1 MKLNTIPFLIVA
13 TILSQIAWA
22 KDDRPPLQ
30 AKGKIEIKS
39 EAGLNIPEY
48 GIAVDALYD
57 PRLDDLVEGYK
68 IISILLTNRGTSN
81 ISLNVRQDK
90 WVIIDSAGHKHVAE
104 NHVSYFDKRTW
115 EEMEAAL
122 KQKLDYPQYVKA
134 AHSTTIDVFFPKSV
148 ELLNFKEIIWK
159 SASIGKEFNIFT
171 NMENVVTGETLDDKN
186 FQLPSATP
194 VTTHWD
200 REDDEKTR
208 EEILN
213 PKSDPTLT
221 DTVPE
226 AGAIDPAA
234 LTGKPLPGTDP
245 RDTFDPALDD
255 LDDLIII
262 R

>member
-1 MKLNTIPFLIVA
+1 MKLNTITFLMTAFLLPQIV
-13 TILSQIAWA
+13 WA

-30 AKGKIEIKS
+30 PRGKIEIKS

-81 ISLNVRQDK
+81 IGLNVRQDK
-90 WVIIDSAGHKHVAE
+90 WVIIDSAGRKHVAE
-104 NHVSYFDKRTW
+104 NHVSHFDRGTW
-115 EEMEAAL
+115 EEMEPSL
-122 KQKLDYPQYVKA
+122 KQKLDYPQYVKGS
-134 AHSTTIDVFFPKSV
+134 HSTTIDVFFPKSI

-159 SASIGKEFNIFT
+159 SASIGKEFNIYT
-171 NMENVVTGETLDDKN
+171 NMENIVTGETLDDKN
-186 FQLPSATP
+186 FQLPSAKP
-194 VTTHWD
+194 VMTHWD

-208 EEILN
+208 DEILN
-213 PKSDPTLT
+213 PKTDPTPKE
-221 DTVPE
+221 TVPTDGSLE
-226 AGAIDPAA
+226 PA
-234 LTGKPLPGTDP
+234 LTGTDP
-245 RDTFDPALDD
+245 RDIFDPG